1 MYNSSDELSI
11 GNRITSLEQRLE
23 SLQSIVVTSDKVN
36 EIVKVVERLQ
46 AEVAASKE
54 RLENLQKLEEDVK
67 KKQLMKQSWT
77 WLFKIIAK
85 HVIINSIVIFIIL
98 TITIRKGKLPMLKSF
113 FQRQGLRKRT
123 KQLAK
128 SALTDFKNA

>member
-77 WLFKIIAK
+77 W
-85 HVIINSIVIFIIL
+85 
-98 TITIRKGKLPMLKSF
+98 KGKLPMLKSF

>member
-11 GNRITSLEQRLE
+11 GDRITSLEQRLE